1 MKNLKRKKNQRQEL
15 EKEGRTDM
23 FIKINDSCIV
33 NTDNIIWI
41 DVNNEKM
48 VVKMSDDSEHATNS
62 NQLNQFLE
70 IINNKNFERK

>member
-1 MKNLKRKKNQRQEL
+1 
-15 EKEGRTDM
+15 M
-23 FIKINDSCIV
+23 FVKINNSCIV
-33 NTDNIIWI
+33 NTDNIVWI

-48 VVKMSDDSEHATNS
+48 VVKMSDGSEHATNS

>member
-1 MKNLKRKKNQRQEL
+1 
-15 EKEGRTDM
+15 M